1 MKYFDYDAPTS
12 GSMETEQLAV
22 FEGISADEW
31 QGVIQK
37 AQTLEFSAGDL
48 LLQAG
53 ETDDAVYILIS
64 GQVEVF
70 SANSFG
76 FNKRIAVIDEGS
88 VYGELAFFDS
98 KPRSASIRATRDG
111 QVLRLSRK
119 GFEEIAAWNPRLAQ
133 QFLFDLGRILA
144 HRFRSE
150 LPYKI

>member
-1 MKYFDYDAPTS
+1 MLATGATLDTVTFAVAVAVLPSSSITCKPTVCKPS
-12 GSMETEQLAV
+12 
-22 FEGISADEW
+22 W
-31 QGVIQK
+31 
-37 AQTLEFSAGDL
+37 LEVKL
-48 LLQAG
+48 
-53 ETDDAVYILIS
+53 TDGPVASSYWPSLS
-64 GQVEVF
+64 
-70 SANSFG
+70 
-76 FNKRIAVIDEGS
+76 RGS

>member
-1 MKYFDYDAPTS
+1 MKYFDYDAPTT
-12 GSMETEQLAV
+12 GSTESSQLAV

-64 GQVEVF
+64 GQVEVI
-70 SANSFG
+70 SQNSFG
-76 FNKRIAVIDEGS
+76 FSKRIALIDEGS

-98 KPRSASIRATRDG
+98 KPRSASIRATGGG

-119 GFEEIAAWNPRLAQ
+119 GFDEIAAWNPRLAQ

-144 HRFRSE
+144 FRFRNE
-150 LPYKI
+150 MPYKI